1 MAKLERRMPLFQNSV
16 PGFLA
21 SWASGLLAFCIAYFS
36 KIFVTSLSWV
46 RARNR

>member
-1 MAKLERRMPLFQNSV
+1 VFPVFWH
-16 PGFLA
+16 P
-21 SWASGLLAFCIAYFS
+21 GLLAFCIAYFS